1 MAMTLEDTKKML
13 DSTGLKY
20 NQVRNEEDH
29 AVLLLSWRIDKDS
42 EVGEYDVDVMI
53 TLTEPSKG
61 GFEFMTIR
69 SRGLEEGLNF
79 HEAEQ
84 DKQFALFKYMVDRN
98 NTIKIGRWGYDS
110 NDGEIVLDHP
120 IILEKG
126 PVAEDQLSRA
136 ISTVVSEAKRGY
148 VVLRRIRETGDPEK
162 KLANMDKLFDD
173 LLVVFAT
180 KASSLLAAFVKGPK
194 DCFGAL
200 VGPWKKCQ
208 NTPSITFYYF
218 INVDNLVKNQKSSGK
233 TISY

>member
-13 DSTGLKY
+13 DSIGLKY

-42 EVGEYDVDVMI
+42 EVGEYDVDVLL
-53 TLTEPSKG
+53 TLTEPAKN
-61 GFEFMTIR
+61 GFEFMAIR

-126 PVAEDQLSRA
+126 SVAQDQLDRA
-136 ISTVVSEAKRGY
+136 ISTVVSEAKKGY
-148 VVLRRIRETGDPEK
+148 IILRRIKQTGDPEQ
-162 KLANMDKLFDD
+162 KLANVSELFDA
-173 LLVVFAT
+173 LLVAIAT
-180 KASSLLAAFVKGPK
+180 QKPELLQSFVIAKAKLTENPELLKTLDKHLKAGE
-194 DCFGAL
+194 
-200 VGPWKKCQ
+200 
-208 NTPSITFYYF
+208 
-218 INVDNLVKNQKSSGK
+218 VDKVEQLVKNL
-233 TISY
+233 